1 MAVRYFFANF
11 AAHNHFKK
19 SKNMKRIITALLVA
33 ASVAANAQTVELTDG
48 VYEIKKVV
56 TVDSVPA
63 NQLYTRALEAL
74 SDWAGSQ
81 TQSKAQIDV
90 QDKDEGLV
98 VYKGQLY
105 LGLAKVNFMHGW
117 QTLADFTMKVRCK
130 DGRFQITTTVP
141 SLSMYWTA
149 DETSTTIPLR
159 EIVPK
164 YTHKSNLTVKKSS
177 IKMAP
182 MVPDV
187 ASVATESII
196 SRIKKGSDDDF

>member
-1 MAVRYFFANF
+1 
-11 AAHNHFKK
+11 
-19 SKNMKRIITALLVA
+19 MKRIITALVVA

-117 QTLADFTMKVRCK
+117 NTMADFTMKVRCK

-141 SLSMYWTA
+141 SLSFYWTA
-149 DETSTTIPLR
+149 DDTETTIPID
-159 EIVPK
+159 EIVPVYK
-164 YTHKSNLTVKKSS
+164 HKTSLTVKKSAN
-177 IKMAP
+177 KMAP
-182 MVPDV
+182 LVPDAAKAAQTIV
-187 ASVATESII
+187 IEK
-196 SRIKKGSDDDF
+196 IKKGADDDF